1 MIPEEKVR
9 EIAERVSILEVVS
22 EYVQLRR
29 AGANYVGLCPFH
41 GEKTPSFNVNPA
53 REIFHCFGCGAGGNA
68 FSFVMK
74 MEGIGFP
81 EAVKLLARKAGVEI
95 EERQLTPAERH
106 AQDERQQ
113 FQRINELAEGYFRSV
128 LIQEPAGQ
136 IARTY
141 LKDRAVDETLSAD
154 YRLGFAPDRWDGL
167 ARHLKARGVDL
178 ETAQKLGIIRKGDNG
193 WHDLFRNRLIF
204 PIRDHKGR
212 IIAFA
217 GRVLDSSLPKYI
229 NSPESP
235 LYHKSAVMFGLDMAL
250 PAIRTENSVI
260 IVEGY
265 FDHLALYRAGIRNVV
280 ATCGTALTTTHAG
293 LIKRHAARVYTLFD
307 SDAAGLKATFRSM
320 ELFLEQRMPAYVITL
335 PSGDDPDSFL
345 AKNPVEAFTACR
357 DKARPVFD
365 HYVRTLL
372 ARTPPDSVDS
382 KVRVMDEVI
391 PRFRKIADPVERDL
405 YEKEICR
412 LLGIA
417 VHAFRKRLGGMDV
430 TSRDMPDGH
439 QLQAHKADRSQDT
452 LLALLIRYPEARG
465 DVRAFGIDNLFEGP
479 YRHLAVTVLASLGAG
494 EDPHQVHTLLEGL
507 EDPDQKRILSQV
519 LVNDEHLADID
530 WRTVLA
536 NYKRKK
542 EQRALH
548 SIRDIAARL
557 AVLDPDSEEYA
568 ALLQQADALRTR
580 KSKL

>member
-1 MIPEEKVR
+1 
-9 EIAERVSILEVVS
+9 
-22 EYVQLRR
+22 
-29 AGANYVGLCPFH
+29 
-41 GEKTPSFNVNPA
+41 
-53 REIFHCFGCGAGGNA
+53 
-68 FSFVMK
+68 
-74 MEGIGFP
+74 
-81 EAVKLLARKAGVEI
+81 
-95 EERQLTPAERH
+95 
-106 AQDERQQ
+106 
-113 FQRINELAEGYFRSV
+113 
-128 LIQEPAGQ
+128 
-136 IARTY
+136 
-141 LKDRAVDETLSAD
+141 
-154 YRLGFAPDRWDGL
+154 
-167 ARHLKARGVDL
+167 
-178 ETAQKLGIIRKGDNG
+178 
-193 WHDLFRNRLIF
+193 
-204 PIRDHKGR
+204 
-212 IIAFA
+212 
-217 GRVLDSSLPKYI
+217 
-229 NSPESP
+229 
-235 LYHKSAVMFGLDMAL
+235 
-250 PAIRTENSVI
+250 
-260 IVEGY
+260 
-265 FDHLALYRAGIRNVV
+265 
-280 ATCGTALTTTHAG
+280 
-293 LIKRHAARVYTLFD
+293 
-307 SDAAGLKATFRSM
+307 
-320 ELFLEQRMPAYVITL
+320 
-335 PSGDDPDSFL
+335 
-345 AKNPVEAFTACR
+345 VEAFTACR